1 MLPPVSGPRP
11 GPIAIAV
18 HAIAAVVVTLFPLMA
33 TSDDGLFRAL
43 AWSIVIVGD
52 ALVLLSFFTMTSI
65 RRHLHSNQTQQLA
78 VSKRIVTDLKKEIA
92 ALERRLD
99 TRNVKSAFEPFS
111 YWEDRAARMGSAAV
125 GDVSWKGDDWD
136 KETEHDRQNVLPLLA
151 ERLPTP
157 TDRILDFGCGVG
169 RYTSHLAE
177 LAREGAVGVD
187 ATPSLLAIAEDEKT
201 SPKATFVQARGSLPF
216 PDGHFSAIWV
226 AYVLIH
232 VIGDEKARTAK
243 ELLRVLKPG
252 GVLFLLEG
260 VTIWRTRSP
269 HCDFIDL
276 DGYRKLF
283 GMDFEVFR
291 RTDLAPLS
299 DEALA
304 ELMPRVEAKNEDLH
318 LVMTARKPG

>member
-111 YWEDRAARMGSAAV
+111 YWDC
-125 GDVSWKGDDWD
+125 
-136 KETEHDRQNVLPLLA
+136 LL
-151 ERLPTP
+151 
-157 TDRILDFGCGVG
+157 
-169 RYTSHLAE
+169 YTSDA
-177 LAREGAVGVD
+177 AD
-187 ATPSLLAIAEDEKT
+187 ATICS
-201 SPKATFVQARGSLPF
+201 V
-216 PDGHFSAIWV
+216 
-226 AYVLIH
+226 
-232 VIGDEKARTAK
+232 
-243 ELLRVLKPG
+243 
-252 GVLFLLEG
+252 
-260 VTIWRTRSP
+260 
-269 HCDFIDL
+269 
-276 DGYRKLF
+276 
-283 GMDFEVFR
+283 
-291 RTDLAPLS
+291 
-299 DEALA
+299 
-304 ELMPRVEAKNEDLH
+304 
-318 LVMTARKPG
+318 